1 MIGTRRGFDL
11 PGAVLLIAL
20 ALSASVGAA
29 DVGPP
34 ILVSRGFVTDE
45 AGVIPAEKAGEITAL
60 LTELQQK
67 TGAEIAILAIPS
79 TLPLDDFDYATA
91 VFDRWKVG
99 KRGKDNGV
107 LMLVAVRDR
116 KVRIITGYGVE
127 GILPDGKVGE
137 IIDTAIVPS
146 FREGDYGTGVLRGA
160 WAIAQVI
167 AADARVT
174 LTGSPPAAPAPP
186 AQAQPPAGFWIF
198 LAFVL
203 LMMLSGFMNAM
214 APGRRRGWTGGG
226 YTGGW
231 GGGGFGGGGGGGGFG
246 GFGGGSHGGGGAGRG
261 W

>member
-1 MIGTRRGFDL
+1 MNVPRRRL
-11 PGAVLLIAL
+11 AIPWALLVFLL
-20 ALSASVGAA
+20 ASAAGAA

-34 ILVSRGFVTDE
+34 IPAPRGFVTDN
-45 AGVIPAEKAGEITAL
+45 AGVIPPDKDREIAAL
-60 LTELQQK
+60 LGELQEK
-67 TGAEIAILAIPS
+67 TGAEIAILTIPS
-79 TLPLDDFDYATA
+79 TQPLDDFDYATA

-99 KRGKDNGV
+99 RRGKDNGV

-116 KVRIITGYGVE
+116 KVRIITGYGLE

-146 FREGDYGTGVLRGA
+146 FREGDQGAGILRGA
-160 WAIAQVI
+160 WALAQVI
-167 AADARVT
+167 AADAGVT

-186 AQAQPPAGFWIF
+186 AKEQPPEQLWIF

-203 LMMLSGFMNAM
+203 LMILSGFMNAM
-214 APGRRRGWTGGG
+214 APGRRRWWTGGG
-226 YTGGW
+226 YSGGW
-231 GGGGFGGGGGGGGFG
+231 GGGFGGGGGGFG

>member
-1 MIGTRRGFDL
+1 MNGTKRRFAL
-11 PGAVLLIAL
+11 TGAFALVLL
-20 ALSASVGAA
+20 ALSASAGAA

-34 ILVSRGFVTDE
+34 IPTPRGFVTDE

-67 TGAEIAILAIPS
+67 TGAEIAILTIPS
-79 TLPLDDFDYATA
+79 TQPLDDFDYATA
-91 VFDRWKVG
+91 VFDRWRVG

-107 LMLVAVRDR
+107 LMLVVVRDR
-116 KVRIITGYGVE
+116 KVRIIPGYGLE

-146 FREGDYGTGVLRGA
+146 FREGDYGTGILRGA

-198 LAFVL
+198 LAFIL
-203 LMMLSGFMNAM
+203 LMMLSGFKNAM
-214 APGRRRGWTGGG
+214 APRRRRGWTG
-226 YTGGW
+226 GGW